1 MSLAKLPPSMIGG
14 GKAPVGHALGKATP
28 ETVDFIDTSETNKQL
43 VGLQA
48 TYDPLNGTLT
58 LSLPDGSSL
67 STEGFPTLEQ
77 LKQGREGKQG
87 LRGLPGK
94 PGQNGRDGRDGGE
107 GCPGP
112 KGDQGRPGSTG
123 PTGPLGPTGD
133 TGVPGPQGPTG
144 PIGPPGRDAIIDEYL
159 VSQLLD
165 PLTGE
170 PIENAWVG
178 SNWDKNTG
186 RLTNMGR
193 MLQPANRETI
203 HVVFN
208 EPFLNKCTSLN
219 ITFLD
224 NTTNQAQ
231 TYAIYHLDHISG
243 TSENFLLGG
252 FTLQSTGVNMS
263 SWDFFYV
270 ADGD

>member
-1 MSLAKLPPSMIGG
+1 MSLAKLPPSMINGG
-14 GKAPVGHALGKATP
+14 NAPVGHALGKNTDTSVA
-28 ETVDFIDTSETNKQL
+28 FIDASESAKAQA
-43 VGLQA
+43 GLQA
-48 TYDPLNGTLT
+48 SYDPLNGA
-58 LSLPDGSSL
+58 LSFALGDGSSMIV
-67 STEGFPTLEQ
+67 EGFPTLDQ
-77 LKQGREGKQG
+77 IKQGREGKQG
-87 LRGLPGK
+87 LRGLQGT

-133 TGVPGPQGPTG
+133 TGVPGPMGPTG
-144 PIGPPGRDAIIDEYL
+144 PMGPPGRDAIVDDYT
-159 VSQLLD
+159 VSQVLD

-170 PIENAWVG
+170 PLENAWIG

-186 RLTNMGR
+186 RIQNMGR
-193 MLQPANRETI
+193 ALQPAHRDTI

-208 EPFLNKCTSLN
+208 EPFINRCTSLH

-224 NTTNQAQ
+224 VATNQAK
-231 TYAIYHLDHISG
+231 TYAVYHLDHISG
-243 TSENFLLGG
+243 AAENFLLGG
-252 FTLQSTGVNMS
+252 FTLKSKGANLT
-263 SWDFFYV
+263 SWDFFYS